1 MSTVTARIAKWAFL
15 LVLAAITV
23 VPVLWLV
30 ISAFKTNTELFRDPF
45 SWPAHWS
52 FTNFTGALDAQPLL
66 DFFRNSVVVA
76 AAATALTVVVGTLA
90 AYALLHRFRF
100 SSACTGFLTFGILL
114 PANAFITPI
123 FYVIHHL
130 GLYNSVWGIALTY
143 VGLNLPIGF
152 LIIKAYMDTIPS
164 DILEAARIDG
174 CGYHATLLRI
184 VVRLI
189 GPGIATA
196 SIFLA
201 ISAWNELLYANLL
214 SDDQRAQTIQVG
226 VRSFLASYAANYPQ
240 AFAATA
246 MAVAPTLIVYVV
258 LSNRIIEG
266 MTAGSIK

>member
-1 MSTVTARIAKWAFL
+1 MSTVLARIAKWVFL
-15 LVLAAITV
+15 VVLAAVTV
-23 VPVLWLV
+23 LPLLWLI

-52 FTNFTGALDAQPLL
+52 FANFTGALDAQPLL
-66 DFFRNSVVVA
+66 DLLRNSVVVA
-76 AAATALTVVVGTLA
+76 VVATVATVVVATLA

-100 SSACTGFLTFGILL
+100 SGALTGFLIFGILL

-152 LIIKAYMDTIPS
+152 LIIKTYMDTIPP

-174 CGYHATLLRI
+174 CGFHATLLRI
-184 VVRLI
+184 VVPLV

-201 ISAWNELLYANLL
+201 IAAWNELLYANLL
-214 SDDQRAQTIQVG
+214 SDDQHAQTIQVG

-246 MAVAPTLIVYVV
+246 MAVIPTVIVYVV
-258 LSNRIIEG
+258 LSNRVIEG

>member
-1 MSTVTARIAKWAFL
+1 LWAGW
-15 LVLAAITV
+15 
-23 VPVLWLV
+23 PSGCSSSCWRSPLWLLE
-30 ISAFKTNTELFRDPF
+30 SAFKTNTELFRDPF

-52 FTNFTGALDAQPLL
+52 FANFSGAIRAQPLMRFL
-66 DFFRNSVVVA
+66 RNSVVVA
-76 AAATALTVVVGTLA
+76 VTATVLTLA
-90 AYALLHRFRF
+90 VATLSAYALIHQFRLKKAF
-100 SSACTGFLTFGILL
+100 TGFLTFGILL

-130 GLYNSVWGIALTY
+130 GMYNTVWGIAFTY

-152 LIIKAYMDTIPS
+152 LIVKTYMDTIPA

-174 CGYHATLLRI
+174 CGFHATLARI
-184 VVRLI
+184 VLPLL
-189 GPGIATA
+189 GPGLATA

-214 SDDQRAQTIQVG
+214 SDDENAQTIQVG
-226 VRSFLASYAANYPQ
+226 VRSFLTSYAANYPQ

-246 MAVAPTLIVYVV
+246 MAVAPTVILYVV
-258 LSNRIIEG
+258 LSNRVIEG